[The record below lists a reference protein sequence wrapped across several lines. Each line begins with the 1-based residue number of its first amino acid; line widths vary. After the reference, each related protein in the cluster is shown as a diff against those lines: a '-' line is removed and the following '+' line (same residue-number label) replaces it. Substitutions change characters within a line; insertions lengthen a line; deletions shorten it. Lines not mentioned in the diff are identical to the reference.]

1 MKKLITLLLVCLLIV
16 LPAFTLM
23 GCQNDQPDAPIDP
36 SNPDTPDQGDPS
48 DPEQPD
54 EPDTTELLNIVE
66 NGATEYRIIISDFAK
81 DPVKKQATALRKAIE
96 TVTGVKPKL
105 DTDWTDQN
113 NNANIKEILV
123 GKTNR
128 AESTAVISA
137 LKSKEYAIKV
147 SGNKIVIAGA
157 SDDLLAK
164 AVSAFLATYAGYNS
178 EEDYTAKNTLA
189 IPANLDLTESF
200 DATGNV
206 ALYVTNEELTYVD
219 SLYNALKKDIENV
232 DLKGLTDDVNA
243 VFDYSEYGT
252 VIIAGIEKMT
262 SLSRAAIQNYMNNGG
277 RILTLGGPAFETT
290 LYEYEGEYFN
300 RSEYLFR
307 AIDDLGEDQKQFL
320 IETSLS
326 TTASKFQRSADG
338 AGRYTLKAGDY
349 DLEGSTRQLFHEVE
363 NLSSW
368 DNIVYRFNSPIELED
383 KGGLTAI
390 CFWAKAMDDHTD
402 GIYIEI
408 TDANNSRWTTSAS
421 LTEEWAYKVLV
432 PTDFKWWHDS
442 PTPKADTPDFNGM
455 KQFTIGFAKSG
466 QSIGSG
472 HHSYA
477 FADVILASAPGIES
491 ETPLAID
498 SLAPMYE
505 LYPITNGAELVT
517 SENQVFVSDR
527 DYKLSDYVVSCH
539 PGRQGLGYNNNRTS
553 RFVPL
558 IEIKDEKGLHS
569 GYAAWMHIFSST
581 NPTINGKME
590 GSILACFSSVTDEFY
605 NADGIAAIVETVK
618 TMTLNTFIV
627 EGGTEEHIYV
637 EEDTDS
643 IVAGIAFVDL
653 SGDKT
658 EGLVASVDL
667 YKGNTKLGGF
677 SSTELTA
684 KTIRNNISQIYGSY
698 DVSKGQPDR
707 AVATLTLNGKVIDKI
722 EQDVSFWAP
731 KENPSFIYM
740 EDGYFKRDGK
750 IVNFFG
756 VNYMPSYG
764 IAEPNSSYFE
774 NYIMRPSYDPT
785 VVANDLDRIVDLG
798 MNSVS
803 VFVHYPYAIDNNN
816 MLHLIQLCEER
827 GIYVNLSI
835 RDVCYPLKDYKEAE
849 TEKLITYQ
857 HFHENDNVYAYD
869 ICWEPR
875 IGSYDDTRYIGRKS
889 YDAAWLEWI
898 GVQYGSLANAEKAWG
913 VTLSKTEEGAPYVS
927 DEILNSTDAK
937 YLKVT
942 SAYYRFLD
950 DHIAKVMNEGIQHM
964 QPIAPNQMI
973 TFRMSMSGS
982 GYRSGSYKPSTHCF
996 DFSYLASTLAYM
1008 EPEGYALAPNDAAAL
1023 QIPIANAY
1031 ARYVSPE
1038 APVVWKEYG
1047 QQVWT
1052 KGNNATNFEPNDN
1065 AMQYVYNYYKYTLEY
1080 CLNAYTS
1087 GMYCWYYAGGF
1098 RINENSD
1105 FGILNADGSDRP
1117 VTALLREY
1125 APKFINQGERPEAEV
1140 LIEVERDNMVGGMF
1154 GIYDQAK
1161 AEARKAYDAG
1171 KYFEF
1176 VDANMDEPFV
1186 HPYADEVYEDAVA
1199 DAKGD
1204 NGQYPLRYVNGMIKT
1219 FDVVN
1224 EGGKSY
1230 AVVTVC
1236 NTKQST
1242 WRAGTVSIVSYDGS
1256 DIAVDYTI
1264 DEQVDYLENQEVKFE
1279 ISGKG
1284 DIALRFEIEG
1294 VQFGNLYTATVK

>member
-1 MKKLITLLLVCLLIV
+1 
-16 LPAFTLM
+16 
-23 GCQNDQPDAPIDP
+23 
-36 SNPDTPDQGDPS
+36 
-48 DPEQPD
+48 
-54 EPDTTELLNIVE
+54 
-66 NGATEYRIIISDFAK
+66 
-81 DPVKKQATALRKAIE
+81 
-96 TVTGVKPKL
+96 
-105 DTDWTDQN
+105 
-113 NNANIKEILV
+113 V

-128 AESTAVISA
+128 AESSAVISA
-137 LKSKEYAIKV
+137 LGSKEYAIKV

-164 AVSAFLATYAGYNS
+164 AVSAFLATYAGYNG
-178 EEDYTAKNTLA
+178 EDNYTASNTLA
-189 IPANLDLTESF
+189 IPADLDILQSF

-206 ALYVTNEELTYVD
+206 VLYVTNEDLTYVD
-219 SLYNALKKDIENV
+219 SLYKALKNELPTV
-232 DLKGLTDDVNA
+232 ELKGITDDVNTI
-243 VFDYSEYGT
+243 FDVSEYGV
-252 VIIAGIEKMT
+252 VIIAGIEKM
-262 SLSRAAIQNYMNNGG
+262 SSVSRTAIQNYMNNGG

-290 LYEYEGEYFN
+290 LYEFEGEYYP
-300 RSEYLFR
+300 RGEYLFNM
-307 AIDDLGEDQKQFL
+307 IDSLDDDQKQL
-320 IETSLS
+320 VIDTSLS
-326 TTASKFQRSADG
+326 TTASKFLRSADS
-338 AGRYTLKAGDY
+338 AAKYTLKSGDY
-349 DLEGSTRQLFHEVE
+349 GLKGSTRQLFHEVE

-368 DNIVYRFNSPIELED
+368 DNVVYRFNQPIELENQ
-383 KGGLTAI
+383 GGMTAL

-402 GIYIEI
+402 SIYIEV
-408 TDANNSRWTTSAS
+408 TDANGSRWTTAAN
-421 LTEEWAYKVLV
+421 LTEEWEYKVLV
-432 PTDFKWWHDS
+432 PSDFSWWHDS
-442 PTPKADTPDFNGM
+442 AAPKSDVPDFNGM

-466 QSIGSG
+466 QSITSG

-477 FADVILASAPGIES
+477 FADVVLATAPNAES
-491 ETPLAID
+491 DVNLAID
-498 SLAPMYE
+498 SLAPVYE

-517 SENQVFVSDR
+517 SENQVFVTER
-527 DYKLSDYVVSCH
+527 DYKLSDYMVSCH
-539 PGRQGLGYNNNRTS
+539 PGRQGIGYNNNRTS

-558 IEIKDEKGLHS
+558 IEVKDEKGLHS

-581 NPTINGKME
+581 HSTINGKME
-590 GSILACFSSVTDEFY
+590 GSMLACFSSVSDEFY
-605 NADGIAAIVETVK
+605 NADGIAAIVETAKV
-618 TMTLNTFIV
+618 MTRSAFIV
-627 EGGTEEHIYV
+627 EGGTDEHIYV
-637 EEDTDS
+637 EEDADS
-643 IVAGIAFVDL
+643 IVAGIAFVEL

-658 EGLVASVDL
+658 PGLVASVDL
-667 YKGNTKLGGF
+667 YKGDTRLGGF
-677 SSTELTA
+677 SSKDLAA
-684 KTIRNNISQIYGSY
+684 KSISNNISQVYGSY

-707 AVATLTLNGKVIDKI
+707 AVATLTLDGKVIDKI

-740 EDGYFKRDGK
+740 EDGYFKRDGE

-774 NYIMRPSYDPT
+774 NYVMRPSYDPT

-803 VFVHYPYAIDNNN
+803 IFVHYQYAIDNNN
-816 MLHLIQLCEER
+816 MLHMIQLCEDR

-835 RDVCYPLKDYKEAE
+835 RDVCYPLMNYKEAE
-849 TEKLITYQ
+849 TENLITYQ
-857 HFHENDNVYAYD
+857 HFQENDNVYVYD
-869 ICWEPR
+869 IAWEPR
-875 IGSYDDTRYIGRKS
+875 IGAYDDTRYIGRKN

-898 GVQYGSLANAEKAWG
+898 NVQYGSLANAEKAWG
-913 VTLSKTEEGAPYVS
+913 VTLNKTAEGAPLVS
-927 DEILNSTDAK
+927 DEILNSTDKK

-964 QPIAPNQMI
+964 QAIAPNQMI

-982 GYRSGSYKPSTHCF
+982 GYRNGSYKPSTHCF
-996 DFSYLASTLAYM
+996 DFASLASTLAYM
-1008 EPEGYALAPNDAAAL
+1008 EPEGYALGANPAAAL

-1031 ARYVSPE
+1031 ARYVSPDT
-1038 APVVWKEYG
+1038 PVVWKEYG

-1052 KGNNATNFEPNDN
+1052 KGNDNTNFVPNEN
-1065 AMQYVYNYYKYTLEY
+1065 AMKAVYDYYDYTLEY

-1105 FGILNADGSDRP
+1105 FGILNPDGSDRP

-1125 APKFINQGERPEAEV
+1125 APLFINQGERPEAEV

-1171 KYFEF
+1171 KFFEF
-1176 VDANMDEPFV
+1176 VDANMDEPYE

-1204 NGQYPLRYVNGMIKT
+1204 NGLYPLRYVNGMIKT
-1219 FDVVN
+1219 FDVVT
-1224 EGGKSY
+1224 EGGKTY
-1230 AVVTVC
+1230 AVLTVC
-1236 NTKQST
+1236 NTKQSI

-1264 DEQVDYLENQEVKFE
+1264 DEQVDYLENHEVKFE